1 MNSIEKFDNFFT
13 YKNLF
18 IYELVSYSKSLS
30 HKQNIVP
37 MVIEDNELGTNHA
50 TAHILV
56 NGDLKTYRTFEKCNY
71 SIPYT
76 YKVIKVFNDEH
87 LLDLLDFI

>member
-37 MVIEDNELGTNHA
+37 MVIEDKELGTNHA

>member
-37 MVIEDNELGTNHA
+37 MVIEDKELGTNHA

-76 YKVIKVFNDEH
+76 YKVIKVFNREH
-87 LLDLLDFI
+87 LLDLLDYI

>member
-37 MVIEDNELGTNHA
+37 MVIEDKELGTNHA

-76 YKVIKVFNDEH
+76 YKVIKVFNDER